1 MSLPLALGRPADP
14 ALRTYLVIWLGQV
27 VSTFGF
33 SLTSFALGVW
43 VYQQTGLATQFA
55 LMGFFASLPALLFA
69 PVAGALVDRWDRRWA
84 MILSDG
90 GAALVTVALI
100 ALFLGGNLKLGYL
113 YAAMVAASLFN
124 AFQWPAYSAMTT
136 LLVHRDQLGRANGLD
151 QFGQAA
157 SQLLAPVAA
166 ASFLVM
172 VGLPGVMTIDLATFF
187 LALATL
193 LWVRV
198 PRPPRHP
205 VAQADAGAAE
215 PSLREQVRIGWRFL
229 ADRPGLR
236 RLLLYF
242 AMINLLAG
250 FNMALLTPLVLSV
263 ASPTGLGIVL
273 SLSSAGLLAG
283 GLAMSLHGGPAHR
296 MRGVLGFG
304 LLYGL
309 SFLLIGLDA
318 ALPAIAVASFL
329 LMFSVPLINGCSQV
343 IWQTKVPPDLQGRV
357 FAVRRMIAQGTV
369 PLAFLLAGPL
379 ADRVFRPLLLPGGAL
394 AESLGRV
401 LGVGEGRG
409 IGLLYVL
416 LGICAL
422 TIGAVAFLSPRLQG
436 LEEEL
441 PDWVEA

>member
-1 MSLPLALGRPADP
+1 MGDSLALGRPADP

-27 VSTFGF
+27 VSTFGS

-55 LMGFFASLPALLFA
+55 LVGFFTSLPALLFA

-90 GAALVTVALI
+90 GAALVTVVLI
-100 ALFLGGNLKLGYL
+100 ALFLDGNLKLSHL
-113 YAAMVAASLFN
+113 YVAMVVASLFN

-136 LLVHRDQLGRANGLD
+136 LLVPRDHLGRANGLD

-166 ASFLVM
+166 ASLLMV
-172 VGLPGVMTIDLATFF
+172 VGLPGVMTLDLATFI

-198 PRPPRHP
+198 PRPPAFR
-205 VAQADAGAAE
+205 ADARAAE

-263 ASPTGLGIVL
+263 ASPAGLGIVL

-422 TIGAVAFLSPRLQG
+422 AVGVIAFLSPRLQG